1 MFHKDKDDDIEVII
15 KSQMIIPVLAIVL
28 NSCVTLQEEKR
39 QRKLELKVW
48 ALTWRAWA
56 FNIES
61 LGFNMGGFEALTWEV

>member
-48 ALTWRAWA
+48 ALIFRAWG
-56 FNIES
+56 
-61 LGFNMGGFEALTWEV
+61 L